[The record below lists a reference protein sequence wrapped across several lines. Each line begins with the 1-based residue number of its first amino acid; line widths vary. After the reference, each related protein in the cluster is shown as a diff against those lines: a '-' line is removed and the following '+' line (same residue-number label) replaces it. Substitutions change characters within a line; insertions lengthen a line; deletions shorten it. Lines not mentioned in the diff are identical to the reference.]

1 MEDAETGL
9 LAPPGDPVALAA
21 AIQELWDDPARA
33 ELMGRNAWNQA
44 KEQFDPLVQARK
56 LVALYE
62 HVLAS
67 PPVRLA

>member
-1 MEDAETGL
+1 MDDAETGL
-9 LAPPGDPVALAA
+9 LAPPGDPVTLVA

-33 ELMGRNAWNQA
+33 ARMGLRAWEHA
-44 KEQFDPLVQARK
+44 RKQFDPLVQARK
-56 LVALYE
+56 LVELYE